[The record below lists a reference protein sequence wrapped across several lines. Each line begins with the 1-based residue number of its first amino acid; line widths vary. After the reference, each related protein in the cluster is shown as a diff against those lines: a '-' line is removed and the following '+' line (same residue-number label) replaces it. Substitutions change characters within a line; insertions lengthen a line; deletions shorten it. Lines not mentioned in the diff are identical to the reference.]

1 MRRSFMGAGGMDYAM
16 TCLWIRVVRAVHVWT
31 GRRLQRHAVRRLV
44 RHIEAVLHEEG
55 KRARWN

>member
-1 MRRSFMGAGGMDYAM
+1 MREQLTARAPFL
-16 TCLWIRVVRAVHVWT
+16 TRKLWIRFLRVVHGWT

-44 RHIEAVLHEEG
+44 RHIEDVLHEEG

>member
-1 MRRSFMGAGGMDYAM
+1 MGAGGMDYAM

-44 RHIEAVLHEEG
+44 RHIEDVLHEEG

>member
-1 MRRSFMGAGGMDYAM
+1 MGAGGMDYAM

-31 GRRLQRHAVRRLV
+31 GRRLLRHAVRRLV
-44 RHIEAVLHEEG
+44 RHIEDVLHEEG

>member
-1 MRRSFMGAGGMDYAM
+1 MREQLTTRAPFL
-16 TCLWIRVVRAVHVWT
+16 TRKLWIRFLCVVHVWT

-44 RHIEAVLHEEG
+44 RHIEDVLHEEG